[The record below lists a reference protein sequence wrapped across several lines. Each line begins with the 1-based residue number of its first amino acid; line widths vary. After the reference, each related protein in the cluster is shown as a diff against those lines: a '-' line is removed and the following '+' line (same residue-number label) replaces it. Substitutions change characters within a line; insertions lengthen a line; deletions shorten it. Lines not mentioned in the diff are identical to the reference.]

1 MKKALCL
8 QYDELAS
15 KGNFSRE
22 DIVTMLTAHEGSSDA
37 AFQVTIIVTI
47 TMTITI
53 TITIV
58 HIILFIVFIVFNL
71 PVIMIMQELNKAQL
85 KPFLMRI
92 WGQVCVFLNGN
103 IVYNIHIN
111 GLAMKQ
117 KLSNYFLGRTWRDH

>member
-1 MKKALCL
+1 MKKALCP

-37 AFQVTIIVTI
+37 AFQVTIIVTF

-58 HIILFIVFIVFNL
+58 HISLFIVFIVFNL
-71 PVIMIMQELNKAQL
+71 PVIMITQELNKAQL

-92 WGQVCVFLNGN
+92 WGQVCVL
-103 IVYNIHIN
+103 
-111 GLAMKQ
+111 K
-117 KLSNYFLGRTWRDH
+117 